1 MKSSDFLT
9 EHTEPLSSDQA
20 HALPAAFVLPD
31 LKNNDAYLQYRFGI
45 ALAAARAA
53 DAGEV
58 SLDAETVFGEN
69 MAVIARSK
77 EEEETLSMA
86 LRSFGTHNRSKQI
99 SSSTSE
105 ESPSVAAVSHV
116 PQNSGKKINR
126 KS

>member
-9 EHTEPLSSDQA
+9 EHSEPLSSDQA

-77 EEEETLSMA
+77 EEETLSMA

-105 ESPSVAAVSHV
+105 ESPSVAAVSPV

>member
-58 SLDAETVFGEN
+58 SLDAETVFCEN

-105 ESPSVAAVSHV
+105 ESPSVAAVSPV

>member
-86 LRSFGTHNRSKQI
+86 LRSFGTHNQSKRI
-99 SSSTSE
+99 SSSNSV
-105 ESPSVAAVSHV
+105 ESPTVSTTSPV